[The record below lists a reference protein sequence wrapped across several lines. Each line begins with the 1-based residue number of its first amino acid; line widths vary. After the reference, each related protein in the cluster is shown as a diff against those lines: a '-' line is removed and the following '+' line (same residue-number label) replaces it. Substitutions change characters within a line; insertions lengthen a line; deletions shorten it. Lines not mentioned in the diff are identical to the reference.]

1 MTKVIG
7 LTGGIGAGK
16 STVTDFLAKQNIP
29 VIDTDQI
36 AREIVQPN
44 SPALKQVVNYFGKH
58 CLNPDGTLNRAKLRE
73 IIFND
78 AEAKQALE
86 AILHPL
92 IQKKALQKITQYKK
106 TAPAFIIVAIP
117 LLIETIKKQTTR
129 PGYIDEIWVVDC
141 PVEQQIKRAVQ
152 RDGSERTLIEK
163 IIAQQA
169 SREERLQHADYIID
183 NTQSIEQLQKSL
195 QQKLGF

>member
-36 AREIVQPN
+36 ARETVQPN
-44 SPALKQVVNYFGKH
+44 SPVLKEVVNYFGKQ
-58 CLNPDGTLNRAKLRE
+58 CLNSDGTLNRAKLRE

-78 AEAKQALE
+78 AAAKQALE
-86 AILHPL
+86 SILHPL
-92 IQKKALQKITQYKK
+92 IQKKTLQQITQYKK
-106 TAPAFIIVAIP
+106 SAPAYIIVAIP
-117 LLIETIKKQTTR
+117 LLIETIKKTTR

-141 PVEQQIKRAVQ
+141 LEEQQIERASKRDKSNIDLIQKIIGQQATREDRLRYADQVINNNGALETLENQ
-152 RDGSERTLIEK
+152 IQTLIT
-163 IIAQQA
+163 
-169 SREERLQHADYIID
+169 D
-183 NTQSIEQLQKSL
+183 
-195 QQKLGF
+195 